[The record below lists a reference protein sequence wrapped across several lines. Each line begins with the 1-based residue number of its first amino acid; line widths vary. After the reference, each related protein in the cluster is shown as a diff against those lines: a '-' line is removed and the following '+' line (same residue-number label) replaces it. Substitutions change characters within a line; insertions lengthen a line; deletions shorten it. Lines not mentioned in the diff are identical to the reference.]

1 MRWSRCA
8 WYSVKI
14 ALVMKD
20 YRPTAAQAVQV
31 PTRMEREEVLMTP
44 PVMARRYTPED
55 LLAMPD
61 GHRFDLVDGCLVERH
76 MGAESSWI
84 ALQVSSRLCN
94 YVATSQGSLVPGPDC
109 G

>member
-1 MRWSRCA
+1 MVGGMMHP
-8 WYSVKI
+8 SVVSQ
-14 ALVMKD
+14 L
-20 YRPTAAQAVQV
+20 
-31 PTRMEREEVLMTP
+31 
-44 PVMARRYTPED
+44 YTPED

-109 G
+109 GYQIFLMIPTGSVFLTGLSSIVGVCR